1 TQSDNALVV
10 AVAKGI
16 AQTDPNHLQTAELD
30 YLVSATYDDISFRNL
45 VGLNA
50 VYTYRPT
57 YAKLLSEYS
66 RPAFAPTFMVEAN
79 YEFEHNG
86 GTDGGSLPNLRHQ
99 EYWTMLSG
107 ASGQLYGSAYT
118 WRLDGDWQHNLDTPG
133 VQQLT
138 YMRKVFVNRKWYDLV
153 PDKAKQVV

>member
-1 TQSDNALVV
+1 
-10 AVAKGI
+10 
-16 AQTDPNHLQTAELD
+16 
-30 YLVSATYDDISFRNL
+30 
-45 VGLNA
+45 
-50 VYTYRPT
+50 
-57 YAKLLSEYS
+57 
-66 RPAFAPTFMVEAN
+66 PAFAPTFMVEAN

-133 VQQLT
+133 VQQLA
-138 YMRKVFVNRKWYDLV
+138 YMRKVFVNRKWHDLV
-153 PDKAKQVV
+153 PDKTKQVVTGGRGVYSDSDSIDTDTYATAARASDGSLVMVYMPTIRRIAVDMSKLSGAATAHWYDPTNGTY